1 MNKIW
6 CPFLL
11 FTILIVQ
18 WTTVQGQTNK
28 NYDLLLTD
36 LIDTTTEAGKNML
49 HISNK
54 YGNIG
59 ISGYFQP
66 QFQWTE
72 TKGAPSF
79 GGGNFDPNS
88 NNRFRIR
95 RGRFRIDYTNKNE
108 AGQPIS
114 YFVLQFDG
122 TERGVNIR
130 DFWGRIYEN
139 KWNLFSLSVGMMAR
153 PFGNEVL
160 RSSSIRE
167 SPERGRMSQIIMN
180 TERDLGVNITFN
192 PRRSSSQYQWLQ
204 VDAGIY
210 NGQGLAGGIEY
221 DSYKDFIGRVSAKN
235 LQLGSKTLLSMGAS
249 TLIGFIDS
257 PTDSV
262 FSLNHGSM
270 QLEQNSDGQFPLSR
284 NYYGVDAQLVIPNR
298 QGLTQLRGEWIQGT
312 QVGTAFNSETPRTL
326 YYSGT
331 ELPTPLYSRS
341 FNGAYFYYLQHL
353 GSWQH
358 QALIKY
364 DFYDPQSKVKGADM
378 TLEDGFTHADLK
390 YSTLGFGYIYYVND
404 RFKITIYYDKI
415 WKEKNTLYDPYQS
428 LKEDLFTCRLQFSF

>member
-1 MNKIW
+1 MNTIW
-6 CPFLL
+6 KVALL
-11 FTILIVQ
+11 FSIVIIQ
-18 WTTVQGQTNK
+18 GITVQAQTNK

-36 LIDTTTEAGKNML
+36 LIDTTTETGKNML
-49 HISNK
+49 YISNK

-72 TKGAPSF
+72 SKGAPTF

-108 AGQPIS
+108 EGQPIS

-139 KWNLFSLSVGMMAR
+139 KWNLFSVSVGMMAR

-180 TERDLGVNITFN
+180 TERDLGVNLTFN
-192 PRRSSSQYQWLQ
+192 PRRSESKFQWLQ
-204 VDAGIY
+204 IDAGIY

-221 DSYKDFIGRVSAKN
+221 DSYKDFIGRISAKN
-235 LQLGSKTLLSMGAS
+235 LKIGDKALLSLGAS

-262 FSLNHGSM
+262 FSVKDQQM
-270 QLEQNSDGQFPLSR
+270 QWQNNPPRSKPLSR
-284 NYYGVDAQLVIPNR
+284 RYYGVDAQLVIPNKE
-298 QGLTQLRGEWIQGT
+298 GLTQFRAEWIQG
-312 QVGTAFNSETPRTL
+312 QQIGTALNSETPRSL

-331 ELPTPLYSRS
+331 DLPTPLYLRDFS
-341 FNGAYFYYLQHL
+341 GAYFYYLQHL

-358 QALIKY
+358 QVLVKY
-364 DFYDPQSKVKGADM
+364 DFYDPLRTIKGQDMSVDQGFSK
-378 TLEDGFTHADLK
+378 ADLR
-390 YSTLGFGYIYYVND
+390 YSTLGFGYIYYLND
-404 RFKITIYYDKI
+404 HLKITFYYDKI
-415 WKEKNTLYDPYQS
+415 WQEQNS
-428 LKEDLFTCRLQFSF
+428 LNGPFKSIKEDLFTCRLQFSF